1 MSVLNSNLHRTIKN
15 DIGMRSVLSFLRTAQ
30 SYLHRA
36 LMEVADPAHQL
47 YCSVAARIINESR
60 DKVGDAIGRIEKG
73 RAEG

>member
-1 MSVLNSNLHRTIKN
+1 MNDIPRNLHRTIKN

-36 LMEVADPAHQL
+36 ALEVADPGHQL
-47 YCSVAARIINESR
+47 YCSVAARIIEEAR
-60 DKVGDAIGRIEKG
+60 AKAGDAIGRIEKG

>member
-1 MSVLNSNLHRTIKN
+1 MNDIPRNLHRTIKN

-36 LMEVADPAHQL
+36 SIEVADPAHQL

-60 DKVGDAIGRIEKG
+60 DKVADAIGRIEKG

>member
-1 MSVLNSNLHRTIKN
+1 MNDIPRNLHRTIRN
-15 DIGMRSVLSFLRTAQ
+15 DIGMRSALSFLRTAQ

-36 LMEVADPAHQL
+36 SMEVADPAHQL

-60 DKVGDAIGRIEKG
+60 DKVADAIGRIEKG

>member
-1 MSVLNSNLHRTIKN
+1 MSVLNSNLHRTIRN

-36 LMEVADPAHQL
+36 SIEVADPAHQL

-60 DKVGDAIGRIEKG
+60 ERVTDAIGRIEKG